1 MSARRLLLIGA
12 PGAGKGTQAARLEK
26 RLGIPQIS
34 TGDMLRAAV
43 AAGTDVG
50 REARAYM
57 DRGALVPDDVVI
69 GVAEERLQREDAS
82 RGFILDGFPRTDGQA
97 RALDA
102 LLTRMQTPLE
112 RVVCILVEE
121 DALVGRLVRRAELE
135 DRGDDTPETIRHRMQ
150 VYGGST
156 QPLVDYYR
164 GQGVLVE
171 VEGGG
176 SIDEVA
182 KRIEEALAS

>member
-1 MSARRLLLIGA
+1 VSARRLLLLGP
-12 PGAGKGTQAARLEK
+12 PGAGKGTQAARLEE

-50 REARAYM
+50 REARSYM

-69 GVAEERLQREDAS
+69 GVAEERLHREDAS
-82 RGFILDGFPRTDGQA
+82 RGFILDGFPRSDGQA

-102 LLTRMQTPLE
+102 LLTRLQTPLE
-112 RVVCILVEE
+112 RVVCLLVDEEALVE
-121 DALVGRLVRRAELE
+121 RLVKRAELE
-135 DRGDDTPETIRHRMQ
+135 GRSDDTPETIRHRMQ
-150 VYGGST
+150 VYRDST
-156 QPLVDYYR
+156 RPLVDYYR
-164 GQGVLVE
+164 GRGVLVE
-171 VEGGG
+171 VEGEG